1 MSSQSP
7 VTAVGSMLRPVNGE
21 PRIRRVI
28 AIKPNGKI
36 RTVVNRPA

>member
-1 MSSQSP
+1 
-7 VTAVGSMLRPVNGE
+7 MLRPVNGE

-36 RTVVNRPA
+36 RTVINRPA